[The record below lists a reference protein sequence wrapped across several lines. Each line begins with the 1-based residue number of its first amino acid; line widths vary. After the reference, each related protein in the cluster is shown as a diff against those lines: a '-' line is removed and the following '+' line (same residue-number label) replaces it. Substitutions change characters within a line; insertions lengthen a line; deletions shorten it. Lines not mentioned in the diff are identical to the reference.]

1 MNRVAAIKWSSPA
14 TVGRWLGPLV
24 AIMFWIGPGLG
35 WQLVEGQAELNLI
48 AGAAAWIAIWWLT
61 EAIPLAATALLP
73 LALFPFLG
81 LQSATSVA
89 AHYGNSNIFLFLG
102 GFLVALAVEE
112 TGLHRRLALSIVAL
126 LGDSPQRLVLGF
138 MVATAALSM
147 WISNS
152 ATTLLMLP
160 IAASVL
166 SQADLHVEDPKRRAN
181 MGVALMLGI
190 AYAASIGGV
199 ATLIGTPPN
208 LAFSGFYSETYSHL
222 PPISFLGWM
231 LMAVPL
237 SVVFLGICWLVLTY
251 FLFPIGRNISL
262 GGSQIIREELAQLGS
277 IRAAEW
283 RVAGVFLTTA
293 FLWITREPLEDYGWG
308 TWFTDPDGNSNV
320 DDATVAMLMAVLCFL
335 IPRGGQETGSLL
347 AWKSTVRLPWGVL
360 LLFGG
365 GVALASGVQST
376 GFDKY
381 LGAAAAVALE
391 GTSELGMTVITATT
405 MIWLTEFTSNLASV
419 QMMNPILG
427 SAAEEMDIPPLA
439 LLLPSTLAA
448 SCAFMMPVAT
458 PPNAIVYS
466 SGRVPIQQM
475 IKAGIVLNLIS
486 TVLVTLTV
494 YLLGHLLQ

>member
-1 MNRVAAIKWSSPA
+1 MNEVSKVKWNSPA
-14 TVGRWLGPLV
+14 NVGRWLGPLV
-24 AIMFWIGPGLG
+24 AILFWIGPRLG
-35 WQLVEGQAELNLI
+35 WLLSDGQPELNLI
-48 AGAAAWIAIWWLT
+48 AGVAAWIAIWWLT

-73 LALFPFLG
+73 LALFPLLG
-81 LQSATSVA
+81 LQSAKSVA
-89 AHYGNSNIFLFLG
+89 VHYGNSFIFLFLG
-102 GFLVALAVEE
+102 GFLVALAIEE

-166 SQADLHVEDPKRRAN
+166 SQADLRVEDPQRRAN
-181 MGVALMLGI
+181 LGVALMLGI

-208 LAFSGFYSETYSHL
+208 IAFSGFYHETYTEL

-231 LMAVPL
+231 LMALPF
-237 SVVFLGICWLVLTY
+237 SAVFLGICWLVLIY
-251 FLFPIGRNISL
+251 GLFPIGRNVSL
-262 GGSQIIREELAQLGS
+262 GGNQIIREELAKLGS
-277 IRAAEW
+277 MRAAEW
-283 RVAGVFLTTA
+283 RVAGVFLATA
-293 FLWITREPLEDYGWG
+293 VLWITREPLEGYGWG
-308 TWFTDPDGNSNV
+308 AWFIDSSGDSLV
-320 DDATVAMLMAVLCFL
+320 DDSTVAMLMAVLCFA
-335 IPRGGQETGSLL
+335 IPRGGQETGPLL
-347 AWKSTVRLPWGVL
+347 VWKSTARLPWGVL

-365 GVALASGVQST
+365 GVALANGVQTT
-376 GFDKY
+376 GLDKY
-381 LGAAAAVALE
+381 LGAATAAAL
-391 GTSELGMTVITATT
+391 GGSSELGMTAITATT

-419 QMMNPILG
+419 QMMNPVLG
-427 SAAEEMDIPPLA
+427 SAAQELGVSPLT

-486 TVLVTLTV
+486 SVLVTLTV
-494 YLLGHLLQ
+494 YLLGHLLE

>member
-1 MNRVAAIKWSSPA
+1 MNRVTTIKWSSPA
-14 TVGRWLGPLV
+14 IVGRWLGPLV
-24 AIMFWIGPGLG
+24 AILFWIGPRFG
-35 WQLVEGQAELNLI
+35 WYLVEDQAELNLI

-73 LALFPFLG
+73 LALFPLLG
-81 LQSATSVA
+81 LQSAKSVA
-89 AHYGNSNIFLFLG
+89 IHYGNSFIFLFLG
-102 GFLVALAVEE
+102 GFLVALAIEE

-166 SQADLHVEDPKRRAN
+166 SQADLRVEDPRRRAN
-181 MGVALMLGI
+181 LGVALMLGI

-208 LAFSGFYSETYSHL
+208 IAFSGFYHETYPEL

-231 LMAVPL
+231 LMALPL
-237 SVVFLGICWLVLTY
+237 TLVFLGICWLVLTY
-251 FLFPIGRNISL
+251 LLFPIGRDVSL
-262 GGSQIIREELAQLGS
+262 GGSRIIREELAKLGTM
-277 IRAAEW
+277 RTAEW
-283 RVAGVFLTTA
+283 RVAGVFLATA
-293 FLWITREPLEDYGWG
+293 VLWITREPLEGFGWG
-308 TWFTDPDGNSNV
+308 AWFTDSAGKSNV
-320 DDATVAMLMAVLCFL
+320 DDATVAMLMAVLCFA

-347 AWKSTVRLPWGVL
+347 AWKSTARLPWGVL

-376 GFDKY
+376 GLDKY
-381 LGAAAAVALE
+381 LGAAAASAL
-391 GTSELGMTVITATT
+391 GGLSELGMTALTATT

-427 SAAEEMDIPPLA
+427 SAAEEMGIPPLA
-439 LLLPSTLAA
+439 LLLPSALAA

-475 IKAGIVLNLIS
+475 IKAGVVLNLIS
-486 TVLVTLTV
+486 SILVTLNV
-494 YLLGHLLQ
+494 YLLGHLLG